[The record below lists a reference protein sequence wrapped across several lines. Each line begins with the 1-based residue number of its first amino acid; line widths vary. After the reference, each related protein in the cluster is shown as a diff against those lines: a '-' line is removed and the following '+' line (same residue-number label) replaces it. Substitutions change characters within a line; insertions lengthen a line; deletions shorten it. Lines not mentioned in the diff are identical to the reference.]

1 MTRRINKCKQY
12 IWAELAAGRAV
23 THLSVLHAIG
33 SIKCQQRIFEIRREL
48 ERINSPYEIVTTMLT
63 SLDGARYASYTLAAR
78 KNQPEYPTLF

>member
-48 ERINSPYEIVTTMLT
+48 ERINSPL
-63 SLDGARYASYTLAAR
+63 
-78 KNQPEYPTLF
+78 